1 MKSLSSLPLI
11 SAVIALC
18 VAPAYA
24 DHKPEHVKDPSPGN
38 SKKTTRVDFD
48 HDNNGGGNGDQDAPG
63 NSGGN
68 NSGGNNGGGNGDQDA
83 PGNSGGNNNAEN
95 AIDQATQIELQR
107 IESEALAKIVLQ
119 NEATK
124 ATKAAIPASTPAN
137 PSTTSVASNTVA
149 RRAK

>member
-1 MKSLSSLPLI
+1 M
-11 SAVIALC
+11 
-18 VAPAYA
+18 APAYA

-48 HDNNGGGNGDQDAPG
+48 HDNNGWGNGDQDAPG

-68 NSGGNNGGGNGDQDA
+68 NNAENGPDGSKPGNNGIGNGDQNP